1 MVARSR
7 GAHGE
12 SMAAGRENMTAS
24 RIRWLRHDSIDPDGE
39 FNSRTTH
46 ASDLLIWFVQDGGGI
61 RALRLGLDGG
71 DLGFPPI
78 METRLHHSYAVM
90 PTRGAA
96 AGTRLQAAA
105 PDCSDADAGVT
116 SPSGLLHWLLI
127 FATHRLIPL
136 PTGKPG
142 YHSSASAL
150 NQEVWLTQ
158 GRARPPLQLDAI
170 CCNHQYC

>member
-1 MVARSR
+1 
-7 GAHGE
+7 
-12 SMAAGRENMTAS
+12 MTAS

-105 PDCSDADAGVT
+105 PDCCDADAGVT
-116 SPSGLLHWLLI
+116 SASGLLH
-127 FATHRLIPL
+127 
-136 PTGKPG
+136 
-142 YHSSASAL
+142 
-150 NQEVWLTQ
+150 
-158 GRARPPLQLDAI
+158 
-170 CCNHQYC
+170 